1 MAKGSGPARAAAALA
16 AALGWAAFADAPPGA
31 PPAAP
36 RVAAELTGRTADA
49 DQAVVHDDGAGVAV
63 DIRSPGGIG
72 RVRLTP
78 AAGAWPGRI
87 VLRLHLRTLEGIT
100 FRQGELEIRAAS
112 RATRLTAST
121 AGGAAAGARS
131 RGPRRRSGRSG
142 PPASPP
148 RCRSTAAASR
158 STCRATCCAIRGRSR
173 CSGSTPTA
181 RNPARPRRQRGL
193 DPAARRP

>member
-100 FRQGELEIRAAS
+100 FRQGELEIR
-112 RATRLTAST
+112 
-121 AGGAAAGARS
+121 GGIQSYPPHRVHG
-131 RGPRRRSGRSG
+131 GRRRGGREEPG
-142 PPASPP
+142 PPP
-148 RCRSTAAASR
+148 
-158 STCRATCCAIRGRSR
+158 AIRPLGP
-173 CSGSTPTA
+173 SGK
-181 RNPARPRRQRGL
+181 
-193 DPAARRP
+193 PAAVPLDGGRIEVDVPGDLLRDPRPIEVQWIDAYRA